1 MRCKGLAGRLF
12 SHDFR
17 PVFDTAAVVTAAVD
31 TAAVDTAAVDTAAV
45 DTAAVDTEAV
55 GTAPPKAKALVA
67 GPSRDSNNVV
77 GATSSMGDR
86 FYNGHVCVRCGY
98 KIIREL

>member
-31 TAAVDTAAVDTAAV
+31 TAAVDTA
-45 DTAAVDTEAV
+45 AV

>member
-17 PVFDTAAVVTAAVD
+17 PVFDTAAVD
-31 TAAVDTAAVDTAAV
+31 TAAVDTAAV
-45 DTAAVDTEAV
+45 
-55 GTAPPKAKALVA
+55 GTAPPTAKALVA
-67 GPSRDSNNVV
+67 GPSRDSSNVV

>member
-17 PVFDTAAVVTAAVD
+17 PVFDTAAVV
-31 TAAVDTAAVDTAAV
+31 
-45 DTAAVDTEAV
+45 TAAVDTEAV

>member
-45 DTAAVDTEAV
+45 DTAAV
-55 GTAPPKAKALVA
+55 GTAPTAKALVA
-67 GPSRDSNNVV
+67 GSSRDSNNVV
-77 GATSSMGDR
+77 GATSLMGDR

>member
-17 PVFDTAAVVTAAVD
+17 PVFDTAAVD
-31 TAAVDTAAVDTAAV
+31 TAAVDTAAVGTA
-45 DTAAVDTEAV
+45 AV
-55 GTAPPKAKALVA
+55 GTAPPTAKALVA
-67 GPSRDSNNVV
+67 GSSRDSNNVV
-77 GATSSMGDR
+77 GATSLMGDR

-98 KIIREL
+98 KFIREL

>member
-17 PVFDTAAVVTAAVD
+17 PVFDTAAVV
-31 TAAVDTAAVDTAAV
+31 TAAVDTAAV

>member
-17 PVFDTAAVVTAAVD
+17 PVFDTAAVD
-31 TAAVDTAAVDTAAV
+31 TAAVDTAAV
-45 DTAAVDTEAV
+45 
-55 GTAPPKAKALVA
+55 GTAPPTAKALVA
-67 GPSRDSNNVV
+67 GSSRDSNNVV

>member
-17 PVFDTAAVVTAAVD
+17 PVFDTPAVD
-31 TAAVDTAAVDTAAV
+31 TAAVVTA
-45 DTAAVDTEAV
+45 AV
-55 GTAPPKAKALVA
+55 GTAPPKAKALLA
-67 GPSRDSNNVV
+67 GSSRDSNNVV

>member
-17 PVFDTAAVVTAAVD
+17 PVFDTPAVD
-31 TAAVDTAAVDTAAV
+31 TP
-45 DTAAVDTEAV
+45 AV
-55 GTAPPKAKALVA
+55 GTAPPKAKVLMA

-77 GATSSMGDR
+77 GATSLTGDR

>member
-17 PVFDTAAVVTAAVD
+17 PVFDTAAVD

-45 DTAAVDTEAV
+45 DTAAV

-67 GPSRDSNNVV
+67 GSSRDSNNVV
-77 GATSSMGDR
+77 GATSLMGDR

>member
-17 PVFDTAAVVTAAVD
+17 PVFDTAAVD
-31 TAAVDTAAVDTAAV
+31 TAAVGTA
-45 DTAAVDTEAV
+45 AV
-55 GTAPPKAKALVA
+55 GTAPPTAKALVA
-67 GPSRDSNNVV
+67 GSSRDSNTVV
-77 GATSSMGDR
+77 GATSLMGDR

>member
-17 PVFDTAAVVTAAVD
+17 PVFDTAAVD

-45 DTAAVDTEAV
+45 

-67 GPSRDSNNVV
+67 GSSRDSNNVV
-77 GATSSMGDR
+77 GATSLMGDR

>member
-17 PVFDTAAVVTAAVD
+17 PVFDTAAVV
-31 TAAVDTAAVDTAAV
+31 TAAV

>member
-31 TAAVDTAAVDTAAV
+31 AAAVD
-45 DTAAVDTEAV
+45 
-55 GTAPPKAKALVA
+55 TAPPKAKALLA
-67 GPSRDSNNVV
+67 GSSRDSNNVV

>member
-17 PVFDTAAVVTAAVD
+17 PVFDTAAVDTAAVVTAAVD
-31 TAAVDTAAVDTAAV
+31 SS
-45 DTAAVDTEAV
+45 AV

-67 GPSRDSNNVV
+67 GPSRDSSNVV

>member
-17 PVFDTAAVVTAAVD
+17 PVFDTPAVD
-31 TAAVDTAAVDTAAV
+31 TP
-45 DTAAVDTEAV
+45 AV

-67 GPSRDSNNVV
+67 GSSRDSNNVV

>member
-17 PVFDTAAVVTAAVD
+17 PVFDTAAVD
-31 TAAVDTAAVDTAAV
+31 TAAVGTA
-45 DTAAVDTEAV
+45 AV

-77 GATSSMGDR
+77 GAASSMGDR

>member
-31 TAAVDTAAVDTAAV
+31 TA
-45 DTAAVDTEAV
+45 AV

>member
-17 PVFDTAAVVTAAVD
+17 PVFDTPAVD
-31 TAAVDTAAVDTAAV
+31 TAAVVTA
-45 DTAAVDTEAV
+45 AV

-67 GPSRDSNNVV
+67 GSSRDSNNVV

>member
-17 PVFDTAAVVTAAVD
+17 PVFDTAAVD
-31 TAAVDTAAVDTAAV
+31 
-45 DTAAVDTEAV
+45 
-55 GTAPPKAKALVA
+55 TAPPKAKALLA
-67 GPSRDSNNVV
+67 GSSRDSNNVV
-77 GATSSMGDR
+77 GATSSMRDR

>member
-17 PVFDTAAVVTAAVD
+17 PVFDTAAVD
-31 TAAVDTAAVDTAAV
+31 TAAVGTA
-45 DTAAVDTEAV
+45 AV
-55 GTAPPKAKALVA
+55 GTAPPTAKALVA
-67 GPSRDSNNVV
+67 GSSRDSNNVV
-77 GATSSMGDR
+77 GATSLMGDR

>member
-17 PVFDTAAVVTAAVD
+17 PVFDTAAVD
-31 TAAVDTAAVDTAAV
+31 TAAVDTAAVGTA
-45 DTAAVDTEAV
+45 AV

-67 GPSRDSNNVV
+67 GSSRDSNNVV
-77 GATSSMGDR
+77 GATSLMGDR

>member
-17 PVFDTAAVVTAAVD
+17 PVFDTAAVD

-45 DTAAVDTEAV
+45 
-55 GTAPPKAKALVA
+55 GTAPPTAKALVA
-67 GPSRDSNNVV
+67 GSSRDSNNVV
-77 GATSSMGDR
+77 GATSLMGDR

>member
-17 PVFDTAAVVTAAVD
+17 PVFDTAAVVTG
-31 TAAVDTAAVDTAAV
+31 AV

>member
-17 PVFDTAAVVTAAVD
+17 PVFDTAAVD
-31 TAAVDTAAVDTAAV
+31 TA
-45 DTAAVDTEAV
+45 AV

>member
-31 TAAVDTAAVDTAAV
+31 TAAV
-45 DTAAVDTEAV
+45 

-67 GPSRDSNNVV
+67 GSSRDSNNVV

>member
-17 PVFDTAAVVTAAVD
+17 PVFDTAAV
-31 TAAVDTAAVDTAAV
+31 
-45 DTAAVDTEAV
+45 
-55 GTAPPKAKALVA
+55 GTAPPKAKALVS
-67 GPSRDSNNVV
+67 GSSRDSNNVV

>member
-17 PVFDTAAVVTAAVD
+17 PVFDTAAVD

-45 DTAAVDTEAV
+45 

-67 GPSRDSNNVV
+67 GSSRDSNNVV

>member
-17 PVFDTAAVVTAAVD
+17 PVFDTAAVD
-31 TAAVDTAAVDTAAV
+31 TAAVDTA
-45 DTAAVDTEAV
+45 AV

-67 GPSRDSNNVV
+67 GSSRDSNNVV

>member
-17 PVFDTAAVVTAAVD
+17 PVFDTAAVV

>member
-17 PVFDTAAVVTAAVD
+17 PVFDTAAVD
-31 TAAVDTAAVDTAAV
+31 TAAVDTA
-45 DTAAVDTEAV
+45 AV

-77 GATSSMGDR
+77 GATSLMGDR